1 MKKFIFFFMICMNMA
16 FGEDDIIPLI
26 PLIPAQK
33 KEDIEKDP
41 NLQKRTLEK
50 VYTVMMENKI
60 KIFTPLEILSDIDI
74 EALVLGD
81 ESVTI
86 PFEIEMNKTPE
97 KKDWYKLN
105 YSQNSLD
112 IDGDGQM
119 DTFIYSPKYINT
131 KIVTDN
137 SVVINGSKISK
148 DGTYNKNLYITI
160 TANDN

>member
-1 MKKFIFFFMICMNMA
+1 MA
-16 FGEDDIIPLI
+16 FGEDTVIPLI
-26 PLIPAQK
+26 PLVPAQN
-33 KEDIEKDP
+33 KEDIEKNP
-41 NLQKRTLEK
+41 QLQKRTLEK

-60 KIFTPLEILSDIDI
+60 KIFTPLEILSDVDID
-74 EALVLGD
+74 ALILGD

-86 PFEIEMNKTPE
+86 PFEIELNKTPE

-105 YSQNSLD
+105 YSQNAID

-131 KIVTDN
+131 RIVREN

-148 DGTYNKNLYITI
+148 DGSYNKKVYITI
-160 TANDN
+160 TANEN